1 MTDRG
6 SKALLKVLTDDES
19 KDSQDNGQPNGRYA
33 NGFTVGHNAFEFL
46 LDFYQ
51 SYAEDKPALLHT
63 RVITTPVYAKSLLA
77 LLRKSID
84 QYENVFGAIPDED
97 T

>member
-1 MTDRG
+1 
-6 SKALLKVLTDDES
+6 LLKLS
-19 KDSQDNGQPNGRYA
+19 SDSENNDGQDNREPTGRYA

-84 QYENVFGAIPDED
+84 QYENVFGTIPDED
-97 T
+97 V